1 MNDANELTSP
11 TMSHVDQP
19 ESVAENRG
27 NPLRGWE
34 NENHISSTQYQKA
47 LAQYESTRQAVLAA
61 LSDDPTVGRMTEI
74 GREYGEA
81 FNILE
86 EEDPFI
92 DTADREDLFD
102 ALDHI
107 LDEAE
112 AELSL
117 DLDWARESLIEG
129 AESVRDW

>member
-1 MNDANELTSP
+1 MNDTNELTSP
-11 TMSHVDQP
+11 AATPTDA
-19 ESVAENRG
+19 VAENTG

-34 NENHISSTQYQKA
+34 NEDHISRTQYRKA
-47 LAQYESTRQAVLAA
+47 LAQYESTRRAVLAA
-61 LSDDPTVGRMTEI
+61 LSDDPTIGRITEI

-86 EEDPFI
+86 EQDPFI

-112 AELSL
+112 AELRL

>member
-1 MNDANELTSP
+1 MIGEHEP
-11 TMSHVDQP
+11 TPPTASSVDQP
-19 ESVAENRG
+19 DSAAESRG

-34 NENHISSTQYQKA
+34 SENHISSTQYQKA

-61 LSDDPTVGRMTEI
+61 LSDDPTADRLTEI

-81 FNILE
+81 FNSLD

-92 DTADREDLFD
+92 DTVDREELFD

-112 AELSL
+112 ATLNL

-129 AESVRDW
+129 TDSVRDW